1 MATAKKKQTRKIA
14 NLDKRIER
22 VKKMIREKKAAK
34 KIRAQKK
41 AQRNAPY
48 PKATR
53 SADKTAF
60 FGKIQKALQ
69 ENRAVKL
76 NGTGTV
82 NVLST
87 LAFAL
92 EDKTDLLSRFSIQ
105 SGASSSTVIPVWN
118 TSAGE
123 FATVDENGDFD
134 ESAGDLASVNLM
146 PRAFAKSL
154 KVSDET
160 LKLSAVDFESAVQKI
175 LSESVRRTLLKAIF
189 EGVEGR
195 FESIYKDATDVEV
208 EKLDPA
214 ALQTLALTLLS
225 KTDNGVIL
233 MNPLTYAEIT
243 DAGTKKDEILLKQIV
258 ESKNIEGVEIILSPF
273 VPKAKTLAGELG
285 NYGIG
290 IANELEITPKQKVGS
305 LAHNFDA
312 SIYAAGKAINA
323 KDFFVLKIKQ

>member
-1 MATAKKKQTRKIA
+1 MSKKLDQLNNKIEKAKDRLFQ
-14 NLDKRIER
+14 
-22 VKKMIREKKAAK
+22 
-34 KIRAQKK
+34 IRAQKK
-41 AQRNAPY
+41 LNEQMIALRGAPIPAQTRN
-48 PKATR
+48 
-53 SADKTAF
+53 ADKTAF

-123 FATVDENGDFD
+123 FSTVDENGDFD

-160 LKLSAVDFESAVQKI
+160 LKLSVVDFESAIQKI

-195 FESIYKDATDVEV
+195 FESIYEGATDVEA

-273 VPKAKTLAGELG
+273 VPKAKTLAGELS

-290 IANELEITPKQKVGS
+290 VANELEITPKQKVGS
-305 LAHNFDA
+305 LSHNFDA

-323 KDFFVLKIKQ
+323 KDFFVLKITA